1 VLTTDQRSAAEE
13 AVRQHCDAADY
24 AAAATRAI
32 EAYGPEILGYLVA
45 VLRDDTDA
53 HDSFS
58 MFCED
63 LWQGLPGF
71 RWEASLRT
79 WSYTLA
85 RNAMSRMLRDPH
97 RRADRRVPISETPVY
112 DVAMKVRTQT
122 LKYLRTEVKDAIA
135 ELRSELDP
143 EAQTLF
149 ILRINRKM
157 SWTEIARIMAE
168 DDDADADEE
177 TLKKLSAR
185 LRKRFERA
193 KDELKK
199 KARERGLA

>member
-1 VLTTDQRSAAEE
+1 MLNTDQRNQAEDAVKAYCE
-13 AVRQHCDAADY
+13 AGDY
-24 AAAATRAI
+24 AAAATRGI

-45 VLRDDTDA
+45 VLRNDTDA

-63 LWQGLPGF
+63 LWRGLPSF
-71 RWEASLRT
+71 RWEATLRT

-135 ELRSELDP
+135 ELREELDP

-157 SWTEIARIMAE
+157 GWIDIARIMAE
-168 DDDADADEE
+168 DENASDED
-177 TLKKLSAR
+177 LKKVSAR